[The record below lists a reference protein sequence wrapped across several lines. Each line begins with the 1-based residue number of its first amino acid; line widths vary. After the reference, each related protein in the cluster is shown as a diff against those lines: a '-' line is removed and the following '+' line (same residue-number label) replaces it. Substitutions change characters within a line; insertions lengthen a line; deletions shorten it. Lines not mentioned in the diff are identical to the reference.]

1 MIKHMLDQRSDEA
14 GSGAGVSAP
23 SPEGAAAGRLVGYL
37 SRGTWLAHG
46 PMRLGVRGVMSL
58 MLTVLSVGLLG
69 CQDSAAPAT
78 AGSSP
83 LIVRTALIQ
92 PGAVAQPELTGIVV
106 AQHQSALGFQ
116 VGGRIA
122 ARLVERG
129 ESVSAGMV
137 LARLDPDELSARLAA
152 SEAQWQQIS
161 AQVRFAQQNYDRLKS
176 LLARKLASQQ
186 DFDQASS
193 VFKAAQ
199 AGEQAARAQ
208 LDQARLA
215 LGYAVLK
222 APFDG
227 VIVAIQADRG
237 DVVASGQPVLT
248 LASRG
253 ARQVLV
259 DVPAQ
264 RLADLPKQAEAR
276 PFGQDASISA
286 TYFSTEGSADPRTRT
301 WAVRYRLADA
311 SDVRLGQ
318 TITLHFSAQPV
329 RKTVPI
335 GAVQGEGQ
343 QGVVFVVR
351 DGKVHRTPVTVTR
364 LESDR
369 AVIDTPLPVGTPVV
383 AVGINRLHDGETVRV
398 QPGLGS

>member
-1 MIKHMLDQRSDEA
+1 MKEHMLDQRSDAA
-14 GSGAGVSAP
+14 GSGAGVSA
-23 SPEGAAAGRLVGYL
+23 SLPEGGAAGRHAEHL
-37 SRGTWLAHG
+37 SQGTWLAQS
-46 PMRLGVRGVMSL
+46 PKRLGVRGVMSL
-58 MLTVLSVGLLG
+58 MLTVLSAGLLG
-69 CQDSAAPAT
+69 CQDSATSVAAETP
-78 AGSSP
+78 P

-92 PGAVAQPELTGIVV
+92 PGMLAQPELTGTVV

-129 ESVSAGMV
+129 ESVSAGMA
-137 LARLDPDELSARLAA
+137 LARLDSDELSARLAA

-176 LLARKLASQQ
+176 LLARKLTSQQ

-193 VFKAAQ
+193 VLKGAQ
-199 AGEQAARAQ
+199 AGEHAARAQ

-215 LGYAVLK
+215 LGYATLK

-227 VIVAIQADRG
+227 VIVAIQADQG

-253 ARQVLV
+253 PRQVLV
-259 DVPAQ
+259 DVPVQ
-264 RLADLPKQAEAR
+264 RLVDLPKQAEAR
-276 PFGQDASISA
+276 PFGQDASIAA
-286 TYFSTEGSADPRTRT
+286 TYFSTEGAADPRTRT
-301 WAVRYRLADA
+301 WAVRYRLADTP
-311 SDVRLGQ
+311 DVRLGQ
-318 TITLHFSAQPV
+318 TVTLHFPAQPV

-351 DGKVHRTPVTVTR
+351 DGKAYRTPVTVTR
-364 LESDR
+364 LEPDR